1 MPFAIGAC
9 LDAAVTLF
17 DGGLGD
23 EFSIGGVAKIVGD
36 LGFEIGLIAFE
47 GEQIFGL
54 VGHDSFGNV
63 DLATHGIDGDQ
74 RPFRLVGLGEVIKQ
88 IRDGGDFVGF
98 LRYAQLR
105 ERRPRCRRVGAE
117 RVQRFEPLAPIM
129 GTPGGLAVDGD
140 ELMSARPLGRHPVLE
155 AARKQRR
162 IDPVEETAQP
172 ALTGDA
178 VMVVGEAA

>member
-1 MPFAIGAC
+1 MLDTAVDLDEGLDVGEARLAGIAALRIDPVDLAGGAIGAC

-74 RPFRLVGLGEVIKQ
+74 RPFQLVGLGEVIEQ

-98 LRYAQLR
+98 LRYAPLR
-105 ERRPRCRRVGAE
+105 ERQPRRRRVGAE
-117 RVQRFEPLAPIM
+117 RVQRFEPLAADH
-129 GTPGGLAVDGD
+129 GYA
-140 ELMSARPLGRHPVLE
+140 GRSC
-155 AARKQRR
+155 RR
-162 IDPVEETAQP
+162 WR
-172 ALTGDA
+172 
-178 VMVVGEAA
+178 